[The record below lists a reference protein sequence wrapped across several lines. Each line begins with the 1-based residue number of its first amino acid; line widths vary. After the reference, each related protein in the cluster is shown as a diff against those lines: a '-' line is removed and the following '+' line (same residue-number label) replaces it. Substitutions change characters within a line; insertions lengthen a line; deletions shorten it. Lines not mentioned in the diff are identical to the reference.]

1 MDLVANWVAGVQ
13 GVLGV
18 NGTCNS
24 ARECERGRVRQT
36 VSLTGCWRVA
46 CARVS
51 CACPNRKH
59 INKAS

>member
-1 MDLVANWVAGVQ
+1 MDLAANWVAGVQ
-13 GVLGV
+13 GVQGV

-51 CACPNRKH
+51 VCLPK
-59 INKAS
+59 